1 MFQQSLLSQVAF
13 GLGTEYLSRYEEQGL
28 GLQWDN
34 MGSSPLEGDEFSFLS
49 SIGMMSL
56 DTLLYAVLAW
66 YLDHV
71 FPGQHTLP
79 HRQKHITCCHGATGR
94 HKRLPLW
101 GSLMHFRENTDT
113 ECTDIRDLL
122 KTQRIYKG
130 RQGTD
135 KIMGQVANLQQLFSN
150 SLVV

>member
-1 MFQQSLLSQVAF
+1 MSRQSLLSQVAF

-34 MGSSPLEGDEFSFLS
+34 MGTSPLEGDEFSFLS

-71 FPGQHTLP
+71 FPGQHTL
-79 HRQKHITCCHGATGR
+79 HLRQKHIARCNGVTGR
-94 HKRLPLW
+94 HKQLTFW
-101 GSLMHFRENTDT
+101 GRGEPNAPQREHGHRMYVDT
-113 ECTDIRDLL
+113 
-122 KTQRIYKG
+122 
-130 RQGTD
+130 
-135 KIMGQVANLQQLFSN
+135 
-150 SLVV
+150 